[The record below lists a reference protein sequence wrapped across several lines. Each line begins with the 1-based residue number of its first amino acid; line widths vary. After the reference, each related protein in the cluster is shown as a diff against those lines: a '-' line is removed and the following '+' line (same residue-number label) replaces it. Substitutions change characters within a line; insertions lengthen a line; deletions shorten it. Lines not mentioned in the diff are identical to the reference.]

1 MRKKINEYLIGVA
14 VLSIGLTLFLTIC
27 FFWRVELNQTMNT
40 LGQMTRQIAAVEGA
54 KEPDRLREFVET
66 WEAGEKSVPESEKLR
81 VTLISADGTVLYD
94 NMAKPTEMENHSQR
108 PEVQAAMQNEDGS
121 GEGTRY
127 SSTIGVST
135 CYYALRLSDGSVLR
149 TALTTTGIWDALED
163 MLPLGIVVIALLL
176 MLASVLALTL
186 TKRVLAPI
194 QEMAKDPLRKNVPEI
209 YPELQPLLETITN
222 QHKEVLAAAN
232 MRQEFTANISHELK
246 TPLTAISGYAEL
258 IESGIA
264 TEKDTLRFGQEI
276 HHNADR
282 LLKLINDIIRL
293 SELDM
298 GAAEEDK
305 EELVDLRELAVNCVG
320 NLELNARNYDVQI
333 ILLPAE
339 EADKQVLLKAY
350 KQQMEELLYNLCDN
364 AIRYNVRG
372 GNVKVSVETCREKE
386 KTMARLVVKDTGIGI
401 PPEHQGRIFE
411 RFYRVDKSRSKQT
424 GGTGLGLAIV
434 KHIVAQSGGSIRLKS
449 EVGRGTEITVLLP
462 VKK

>member
-14 VLSIGLTLFLTIC
+14 VLSIGLTLFLTVC
-27 FFWRVELNQTMNT
+27 FFWRVELNQTMTT
-40 LGQMTRQIAAVEGA
+40 LGQMTRLLASTEGA
-54 KEPDRLREFVET
+54 EDPEQLAKFVEN
-66 WEAGEKSVPESEKLR
+66 WESGEKKVPEEEKLR
-81 VTLISADGTVLYD
+81 VTLIAADGTVLYD
-94 NMAKPTEMENHSQR
+94 NMAQAAEMENHSQR
-108 PEVQAAMQNEDGS
+108 PEVQAAMKNEDGS

-127 SSTIGVST
+127 SSTVGVST
-135 CYYALRLSDGSVLR
+135 CYYALRLSNGSVLR
-149 TALTTTGIWDALED
+149 TALTTTGIWEALED
-163 MLPLGIVVIALLL
+163 MLPLGIVVIVLLL
-176 MLASVLALTL
+176 VMASILAVTL
-186 TKRVLAPI
+186 TRRVLAPI
-194 QEMAKDPLRKNVPEI
+194 QEMARDPLRKNVPEI

-232 MRQEFTANISHELK
+232 MRQEFTANVSHELK

-305 EELVDLRELAVNCVG
+305 EELVDLRELAANCVG
-320 NLELNARNYDVQI
+320 NLELNARNYQVEI
-333 ILLPAE
+333 SLLPGE
-339 EADKQVLLKAY
+339 KADETVLLKAY

-372 GNVKVSVETCREKE
+372 GNVKVRVENCQENGKQ
-386 KTMARLVVKDTGIGI
+386 MARLVVKDTGIGI

-434 KHIVAQSGGSIRLKS
+434 KHIAAQSGGTIHLKS

-462 VKK
+462 VRK